1 MDNCDTLICAHCGG
15 LNRIERSALAGA
27 GRESIWSVSPAWK
40 TAFFSIFSVSTLI
53 TTIAIIAYQ
62 IANRG
67 DAAIMET
74 YRTTAEWVFING
86 ASLALTI
93 YSATEAWETT
103 MVLAN
108 HLRQRLLE
116 PLKERQRME
125 GREEGRAEGRVE
137 GRVEGRSEGR
147 AEGRIE
153 GRAEGRTE
161 SDAMWRA
168 WNARREKAAASGEP
182 FDEPPPSFD
191 G

>member
-1 MDNCDTLICAHCGG
+1 MDNRDSPICARCGRP
-15 LNRIERSALAGA
+15 NRIEKSARGGA

-40 TAFFSIFSVSTLI
+40 TAFFSMFSVSTLT
-53 TTIAIIAYQ
+53 TTIGIIAYQ

-74 YRTTAEWVFING
+74 YRSTAEWVFING
-86 ASLALTI
+86 AAQALAI

-116 PLKERQRME
+116 PLKERQR
-125 GREEGRAEGRVE
+125 AEGR
-137 GRVEGRSEGR
+137 S
-147 AEGRIE
+147 
-153 GRAEGRTE
+153 E

-168 WNARREKAAASGEP
+168 WNERREKAAASGEP
-182 FDEPPPSFD
+182 FDEPPPSFGD
-191 G
+191 

>member
-1 MDNCDTLICAHCGG
+1 MDNCDTLICAHCGRP
-15 LNRIERSALAGA
+15 NIVETSARGDAA

-74 YRTTAEWVFING
+74 YRSTAEWVFING

-116 PLKERQRME
+116 PLKERQRRE
-125 GREEGRAEGRVE
+125 GREAGLAEGRVE
-137 GRVEGRSEGR
+137 GREEGRV
-147 AEGRIE
+147 E

-182 FDEPPPSFD
+182 FDEPPPSVD
-191 G
+191 S